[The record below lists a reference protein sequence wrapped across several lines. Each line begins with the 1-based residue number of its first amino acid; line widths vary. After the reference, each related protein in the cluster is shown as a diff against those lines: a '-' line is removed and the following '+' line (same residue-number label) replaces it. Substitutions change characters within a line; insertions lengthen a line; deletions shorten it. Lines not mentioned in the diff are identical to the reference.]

1 MQPIVAIPIAA
12 AAAALIGW
20 WLRRNLA
27 TLSYRY
33 DDELNRPDPG
43 QRWWVIWVT
52 VAAITSLTAA
62 AALRTDLLSL
72 LPLLPL
78 AISGAWLAA
87 VDSDVNRIP
96 NRVLIPVVL
105 LTAALVLVITFSNG
119 DTSTALLALLGA
131 AIAGGT
137 FAVVHFATKGGIGFG
152 DAKLAAAIGLSL
164 GHLGLT
170 AVLVALLA
178 GSIVA
183 LIWAGASKRRGPFA
197 YGPWLLLGAWLVGLV
212 YVAGHR

>member
-12 AAAALIGW
+12 AVAALIGW

-33 DDELNRPDPG
+33 NDELNLPDPG

-52 VAAITSLTAA
+52 IAAITSLTAA

-78 AISGAWLAA
+78 AISGSWLAA
-87 VDSDVNRIP
+87 VDFDVKRIP
-96 NRVLIPVVL
+96 NHVLIPTAM
-105 LTAALVLVITFSNG
+105 LTAALLLVTTFWNG
-119 DTSTALLALLGA
+119 DASAPLLGLLGGGLG
-131 AIAGGT
+131 GGT

-152 DAKLAAAIGLSL
+152 DVKLAATIGLSI

-170 AVLVALLA
+170 AVCVAFLA

-183 LIWAGASKRRGPFA
+183 LIWAAISKQRGPFA
-197 YGPWLLLGAWLVGLV
+197 YGPWLLLGAWIVSCLW
-212 YVAGHR
+212 VAGRG